1 MKRLFVLM
9 MAASAIVTACG
20 DDDDSTGGVG
30 GRSSAGNG
38 GSSAG
43 ESEAGSGGSSVG
55 KAGSSSIAGTMAGGE
70 GGTSAMGV
78 DGGAAGE
85 KSAAGMAG
93 DGGSGSELF
102 TVTLENIA
110 SVKAYTSSGV
120 FNTPVGDATP
130 GPLTPG
136 KKYEFTIEAGRKQ
149 KLSFATMLAA
159 TNDLFFGPDG
169 DGIALYDNNG
179 DPITGFVTD
188 QISLWDA
195 GTEVN
200 EEPKVGANTVS
211 KQAAPNTGPAENGNV
226 VDIADTTDTFDYPSA
241 ADVMTV
247 QVTHMTGTQF
257 KVTISNVSSDTALM
271 TSGGNFPAPLSPGVW
286 VVHNGKDALFT
297 EGTPDRGKGLEH
309 LAEDGNV
316 TDLAAYA
323 AGTSGITFPASPGV
337 FVVHDAGTM
346 PLFTAGVADYAKGL
360 EHIAEDGNPAQLVG
374 NLSQLSGYVSGA
386 VFNMPVGSAA
396 PGPVLP
402 GSKYSFSFRA
412 SPGQALSF
420 ATMLAATNDVFFGP
434 AATGIPLFDEDG
446 QPVSG
451 DVSAQVSL
459 WDLGS
464 EANERPGIGPNTV
477 TNQPAPDTGSGG
489 EGKVQLLGDVND
501 GFTYPASAAVLKV
514 TIQSGE

>member
-9 MAASAIVTACG
+9 LAASAIVTACG
-20 DDDDSTGGVG
+20 DDDDATSGGG
-30 GRSSAGNG
+30 GSSSAGKG

-43 ESEAGSGGSSVG
+43 ESDAGSGGSDAG
-55 KAGSSSIAGTMAGGE
+55 KAGSSAIAGTMNGGE
-70 GGTSAMGV
+70 GGASPVGT
-78 DGGAAGE
+78 DGGAAGAM
-85 KSAAGMAG
+85 SAAGMAG
-93 DGGSGSELF
+93 EGGSASDLF
-102 TVTLENIA
+102 TVTLENVA
-110 SVKAYTSSGV
+110 SVKSYTSSGV

-169 DGIALYDNNG
+169 DGIALYADNG
-179 DPITGFVTD
+179 DPISGFVTD

-247 QVTHMTGTQF
+247 QITHVTGTQF
-257 KVTISNVSSDTALM
+257 KVTISNVSSDMALM

-297 EGTPDRGKGLEH
+297 EGMPDRGKGLEH

-316 TDLAAYA
+316 TDLAAFA
-323 AGTSGITFPASPGV
+323 ASTSGITFPASPGV
-337 FVVHDAGTM
+337 FVVHEAGTE
-346 PLFTAGVADYAKGL
+346 PLFTGGVADYAKGL
-360 EHIAEDGNPAQLVG
+360 EHIAEDGNPSQLGG

-396 PGPVLP
+396 PGPILP
-402 GSKYSFSFRA
+402 GSQYSFSFHA
-412 SPGQALSF
+412 SRGQMLSF
-420 ATMLAATNDVFFGP
+420 ATMLAATNDVFFAP
-434 AATGIPLFDEDG
+434 AASGIPLFDEDG

-451 DVSAQVSL
+451 DVSDQVSL
-459 WDLGS
+459 WDVGS

-477 TNQPAPDTGSGG
+477 TNQSAPDTGDGG
-489 EGKVQLLGDVND
+489 EGKVQRLDDVND
-501 GFTYPASAAVLKV
+501 GFTYPAPNAVLKV
-514 TIQSGE
+514 TIKSGE